1 MRRICLLAAFIL
13 ILDCAHT
20 PSSTLL
26 AASAPS
32 AQLISPWDAIPVSA
46 TSGPYDCAPP
56 SLIAPDIMVTKGLNN
71 NSLSPAV
78 KEAAYP
84 ESSTALRDLTARTV
98 AAADAFRDSGN
109 RGAARCAITLLAS
122 AAADHAMAG
131 YMASSDAAQEQSV
144 ALRSVAIAYL
154 KVRGTGT
161 ASPDEEALIHAW
173 FEDIAQQ
180 ERAGIKDGPCPQG
193 MCFAHGHHGIAA
205 VLADAAVAIASNDQ
219 KLFAWS
225 LSQYRDAVRQI
236 DGHGMLPADTHGQ
249 YALKFNLLSAACL
262 AQIAELGE
270 VNGVDLYGYDKGR
283 IGILIHTVSR
293 GLIDPGP
300 FLKATGSVQNIPS
313 TIQPW
318 EVIWASQY
326 NRRFPDPVLAG
337 LLQQAGPAGADMW
350 GGEPL

>member
-1 MRRICLLAAFIL
+1 MKRICLLAVFIL

-20 PSSTLL
+20 PSSALL

-32 AQLISPWDAIPVSA
+32 AQLISPWDAIPVGA
-46 TSGPYDCAPP
+46 TSGAYDCASPT
-56 SLIAPDIMVTKGLNN
+56 LIAPDITVTKNLNN
-71 NSLSPAV
+71 SNLSATV

-84 ESSTALRDLTARTV
+84 ESSTALRDLTAHTV
-98 AAADAFRDSGN
+98 AAADAFLHTGSRA
-109 RGAARCAITLLAS
+109 AARCVITLLTS
-122 AAADHAMAG
+122 AAGDHAMAG
-131 YMASSDAAQEQSV
+131 YMASSDAAQQQSV

-154 KVRGTGT
+154 KVRGSG
-161 ASPDEEALIHAW
+161 AANPDEQALIKAW
-173 FEDIAQQ
+173 LEDIAQQ
-180 ERAGIKDGPCPQG
+180 ERARIKDGPCPQR

-205 VLADAAVAIASNDQ
+205 VLADTAVAIASNDK
-219 KLFAWS
+219 KLFDWS
-225 LSQYRDAVRQI
+225 LKQYRDAVQQI
-236 DGHGMLPADTHGQ
+236 DGQGMLPADTHGQ

-262 AQIAELGE
+262 AQIAELGT

-283 IGILIHTVSR
+283 VGILIYSVSR

-300 FLKATGSVQNIPS
+300 FTKAAGSVQNIPS

-318 EVIWASQY
+318 EVIWASEY

-337 LLQQAGPAGADMW
+337 LLQQIGPVGADMW